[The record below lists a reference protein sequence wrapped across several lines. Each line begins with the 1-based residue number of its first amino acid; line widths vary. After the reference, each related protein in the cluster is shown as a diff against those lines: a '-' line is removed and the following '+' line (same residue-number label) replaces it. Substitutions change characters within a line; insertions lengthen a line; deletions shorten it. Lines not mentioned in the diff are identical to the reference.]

1 MEERSSTADNVQK
14 GGPMADSRSTTDHN
28 EIRRWAEE
36 NGGRPARVIGEAAL
50 RIDFPGEPDGE
61 DLESISWEEFFDT
74 FEQERMVFL
83 FREQRWVS

>member
-1 MEERSSTADNVQK
+1 V
-14 GGPMADSRSTTDHN
+14 ADSRSTTDHN

-36 NGGRPARVIGEAAL
+36 NGGRPARVIGCEAAL

>member
-1 MEERSSTADNVQK
+1 
-14 GGPMADSRSTTDHN
+14 MAESISTTDHN

-36 NGGRPARVIGEAAL
+36 NGGRPARVVGSEAAL

-74 FEQERMVFL
+74 FEQQSLVFL
-83 FREQRWVS
+83 YEQRWAS

>member
-1 MEERSSTADNVQK
+1 
-14 GGPMADSRSTTDHN
+14 
-28 EIRRWAEE
+28 
-36 NGGRPARVIGEAAL
+36 VIGCEAAL